1 MRQGFFEC
9 EKHNSHWRRKATD
22 AMPYASKIVPVVGG
36 YIGFESWND
45 YELWKIKSNNIQY
58 NYEEIYSSKGLRY
71 R

>member
-9 EKHNSHWRRKATD
+9 EKHNIYWRRKATD

-45 YELWKIKSNNIQY
+45 YELWKNQK
-58 NYEEIYSSKGLRY
+58 
-71 R
+71 